1 MTPKPRILA
10 IPLLIF
16 VLTLTMLV
24 HAPAG
29 DRNVASPRPDHKGPS
44 APQGGSSVAPPPAP
58 QPLPPLPQ
66 LAAEMREA
74 IMTAVRAGLIEELQI
89 PLDWNEM
96 KPEVAADK
104 VDDPVAYWK
113 KLSGDGEG
121 REILAVL
128 GRILEMRYAIEPL
141 GKDFENNRVF
151 VWPYLATADLSRL
164 TPAEEVD
171 LYRLLSPAE
180 AKAMREK
187 KKWTW
192 WRISIGADGTW
203 HSFTRA
209 E

>member
-1 MTPKPRILA
+1 
-10 IPLLIF
+10 
-16 VLTLTMLV
+16 
-24 HAPAG
+24 
-29 DRNVASPRPDHKGPS
+29 
-44 APQGGSSVAPPPAP
+44 
-58 QPLPPLPQ
+58 
-66 LAAEMREA
+66 MREA

-203 HSFTRA
+203 HSFTRV